1 MTEIEQ
7 KLNRGDLI
15 YKTGNKRRDKTYDF
29 QKFKTIQ
36 SFGREIVSIIFS
48 ITRCRQVNLQD
59 AIYELKESTKGKTL
73 EKKEKKT
80 KTLNNA
86 VRFLRG
92 KKKVL

>member
-1 MTEIEQ
+1 MEQ

-36 SFGREIVSIIFS
+36 SFGRERISIIFS